1 MNDLLLA
8 LYFLIS
14 VYLFKIWFNQ
24 YKQDLN
30 LSHEDKILSLVT
42 LVIGAV
48 LWPIVLPI
56 AYSKLLNKS
65 KYKTPIFEMQG
76 IKK

>member
-1 MNDLLLA
+1 MLLP
-8 LYFLIS
+8 LYCVIS
-14 VYLFKIWFNQ
+14 VYLFRIWFNQ

-30 LSHEDKILSLVT
+30 LSKEDKILCLVT

-56 AYSKLLNKS
+56 AYSKLLNKQ
-65 KYKTPIFEMQG
+65 KYRTPIFEMEV

>member
-1 MNDLLLA
+1 MLLP
-8 LYFLIS
+8 LYCLIS
-14 VYLFKIWFNQ
+14 VYLFRIWFNH

-30 LSHEDKILSLVT
+30 LSNEDKILCLVT

-56 AYSKLLNKS
+56 AYSKLLNRQ
-65 KYKTPIFEMQG
+65 KYRTPIFKMEM
-76 IKK
+76 IEK